1 MNVFIAYL
9 FKLWGVFDPLVGVAI
24 FLMYLLIDTLYAWY
38 TLAVTRL
45 EPRRAAFTA
54 ASIYFL
60 LAVGVLNYTQ
70 NPLYIIPIVL
80 GSWCGTYFSVLR
92 ELKRKIGQ

>member
-1 MNVFIAYL
+1 MSTWITHIWE
-9 FKLWGVFDPLVGVAI
+9 LWASFSLLVGFAI

-54 ASIYFL
+54 ATIYFL
-60 LAVGVLNYTQ
+60 LAVGVFNYTQ
-70 NPLYIIPIVL
+70 NPLYVIPIIL

>member
-1 MNVFIAYL
+1 MTELGAHIVR
-9 FKLWGVFDPLVGVAI
+9 LWGEFNPIIGLAI
-24 FLMYLLIDTLYAWY
+24 FFMYLLIDTLYAWY

-45 EPRRAAFTA
+45 EPKRAAFTA

-70 NPLYIIPIVL
+70 NPLYVLPIVL
-80 GSWCGTYFSVLR
+80 GSWCGTYFSVRSELR
-92 ELKRKIGQ
+92 KKVMQ